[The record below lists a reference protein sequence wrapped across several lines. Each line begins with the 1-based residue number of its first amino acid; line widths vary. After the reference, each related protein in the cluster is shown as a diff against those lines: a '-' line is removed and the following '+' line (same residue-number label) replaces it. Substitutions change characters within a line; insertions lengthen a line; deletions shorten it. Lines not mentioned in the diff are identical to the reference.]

1 MQLCK
6 WCNGVHFFILKK
18 KKKKG
23 APCFLWEKL
32 KSIISFFSNF
42 SPKFHILF
50 HIRHDYNTFRTDINK
65 QSVAEF
71 HSHLLGLYLPYGTM
85 VITFIQYTFSSSSN
99 QVEKTNFYQNS
110 KYFII
115 NKKLIGFAKQITHLW
130 NIRNSI
136 YTFIPFNLGFFMT
149 LLIPLTNVLKIQ

>member
-1 MQLCK
+1 
-6 WCNGVHFFILKK
+6 
-18 KKKKG
+18 
-23 APCFLWEKL
+23 
-32 KSIISFFSNF
+32 
-42 SPKFHILF
+42 
-50 HIRHDYNTFRTDINK
+50 
-65 QSVAEF
+65 
-71 HSHLLGLYLPYGTM
+71 M

-136 YTFIPFNLGFFMT
+136 YTFIPFILGFFMT
-149 LLIPLTNVLKIQ
+149 LLIPLTNALKIH